1 LSGRDR
7 HKRPRWKHLAAQF
20 SDEGVAK
27 NVGSWRHSVSLYVQM
42 NRHHITL
49 SAPVS
54 RALRAQGKNGRYKDF
69 SAAIQDAAWHY
80 FVAQPSVFEE
90 YGVSLAEVET
100 SAQRELAEIR
110 RDRKAAKLKAW
121 KP

>member
-1 LSGRDR
+1 
-7 HKRPRWKHLAAQF
+7 
-20 SDEGVAK
+20 
-27 NVGSWRHSVSLYVQM
+27 M

-54 RALRAQGKNGRYKDF
+54 KALRAQVKNGRYKDF

-80 FVAQPSVFEE
+80 FVGQPSVFAE
-90 YGVSLAEVET
+90 YGVKAEEVKT
-100 SAQRELAEIR
+100 AAARDMAEIR
-110 RDRKAAKLKAW
+110 RDRKAARLKAW

>member
-1 LSGRDR
+1 
-7 HKRPRWKHLAAQF
+7 
-20 SDEGVAK
+20 
-27 NVGSWRHSVSLYVQM
+27 M

-54 RALRAQGKNGRYKDF
+54 KALRAQVKSGRYKDF

-80 FVAQPSVFEE
+80 FVGQPSVFEE
-90 YGVSLAEVET
+90 YAVKAEEVET
-100 SAQRELAEIR
+100 AAARDVAGIR
-110 RDRKAAKLKAW
+110 RDRKAGRLKAW

>member
-1 LSGRDR
+1 
-7 HKRPRWKHLAAQF
+7 
-20 SDEGVAK
+20 
-27 NVGSWRHSVSLYVQM
+27 M

-54 RALRAQGKNGRYKDF
+54 KALRAQVRSGRYKDF

-80 FVAQPSVFEE
+80 FVGKPPVFEE
-90 YGVSLAEVET
+90 YAVKAEEVEVAAT
-100 SAQRELAEIR
+100 RDVAGIR
-110 RDRKAAKLKAW
+110 RDRKAGRLKAW

>member
-1 LSGRDR
+1 
-7 HKRPRWKHLAAQF
+7 
-20 SDEGVAK
+20 
-27 NVGSWRHSVSLYVQM
+27 M

-54 RALRAQGKNGRYKDF
+54 RALRAQVKSGRYKDF
-69 SAAIQDAAWHY
+69 SAAIQDAAWHF

-90 YGVSLAEVET
+90 YGVKAEEVEKAA
-100 SAQRELAEIR
+100 SRDLAGIR
-110 RDRKAAKLKAW
+110 RDRKARRLKAW